1 MPQNVCTVHEDKA
14 YLQAQIM
21 QKIKDIGLDKKI
33 ILPISFSICLGC
45 SKEPSHWDGSFEYP

>member
-21 QKIKDIGLDKKI
+21 QKMKDIGLDKKI
-33 ILPISFSICLGC
+33 ILALNCKYYLTHQF
-45 SKEPSHWDGSFEYP
+45 